1 MDLGPIEILYNW
13 QSVLLAVGVSAAVQ
27 GVKRALDIALG
38 GKDKRKAVRLVTQV
52 LLPLLPL
59 LLGSLGAIL
68 VPLHPEKL
76 TEYVTS
82 HANVKPWWRSGR
94 GARPWDS
101 SRTTCISGLG
111 ASWRRWPSLLTVCR
125 RPVRN
130 GGPAFYGRAE
140 VLSGCR
146 PLTCGQCLFIVQLL

>member
-82 HANVKPWWRSGR
+82 HANVKPWVAFGAWGAAVGQFSDYLYQRARSVMAALAKPSDR
-94 GARPWDS
+94 VSAPS
-101 SRTTCISGLG
+101 SEPVDP
-111 ASWRRWPSLLTVCR
+111 PSTEE
-125 RPVRN
+125 PK
-130 GGPAFYGRAE
+130 
-140 VLSGCR
+140 S
-146 PLTCGQCLFIVQLL
+146 